1 MFQFRRVPLSRPS
14 SPASNGEIVAKE
26 TASDLPSDLDLNPTH
41 SPLFQP
47 APPIKTLP
55 VAMSSPKVAII
66 ISSIYGHV
74 PKMAEAAKQDIEKA
88 GGQASIF
95 QVADSETLPPE
106 ILEKMHTPP
115 KPDYPIFNPNDL
127 TNDDLFGVP
136 SPTRNRSDKMP
147 AQWKTLKSTSAK
159 VQRILKVG
167 KMLSKT
173 FSCFFVLLQM
183 LHMIMESKISMKKSS
198 HLLVKLLQLLVG

>member
-14 SPASNGEIVAKE
+14 SPASNGDIVAKE

-41 SPLFQP
+41 SPVSQP
-47 APPIKTLP
+47 VPPIKTLP

-74 PKMAEAAKQDIEKA
+74 PKID
-88 GGQASIF
+88 
-95 QVADSETLPPE
+95 
-106 ILEKMHTPP
+106 
-115 KPDYPIFNPNDL
+115 PDYPIFNPNDL
-127 TNDDLFGVP
+127 TNDDLFGV
-136 SPTRNRSDKMP
+136 PTRNRSDKMP